1 MAGASSWTDEVISD
15 WIGHLLR
22 VGVVLS
28 AAVILVGGLLYLY
41 HHGLDKLPAAKRRTF
56 VKMPPE
62 FSKPSA
68 IARAALL
75 GQRSENSPEGPAV
88 APDQGRG
95 GALIQL
101 GLLLLIATPVVRVA
115 FSILAFARQR
125 DVVYVF
131 FTLLVL
137 GVLIYS
143 LFSGQIH

>member
-28 AAVILVGGLLYLY
+28 AAVILAGGLVYLY
-41 HHGLDKLPAAKRRTF
+41 YHGLEPAAERRTF

-62 FSKPSA
+62 YSKPSA

-75 GQRSENSPEGPAV
+75 GQRDENSPEGPAV
-88 APDQGRG
+88 APGQGRG
-95 GALIQL
+95 RALIQL

-125 DVVYVF
+125 DVVYVL

-137 GVLIYS
+137 GVLVYS